1 MKKVLLSTLILALV
15 IAAAGCGRGGDNAL
29 ATADTKIEV
38 TGDNG
43 SVSLD
48 ENVVRQIL
56 SEFPAEALG
65 LEKDIY
71 EYTLK
76 LSNTIVNG
84 ADGCLVEAF
93 DGEAEGSAAGTFAIV
108 GMTVYIHDAA
118 TGEFVPL
125 NAGVTVPSS
134 QTAGSTEPVGSTPA
148 VTEAP
153 ATTEKPFDEEENN
166 NKVRARF
173 EKYTP
178 AQLGLEKEIT
188 EYIFTPVA
196 AYTEASDGET
206 VYVVKIFEK
215 DGTNTGVIAAFNEE
229 HEYRFNTELS
239 VYERL

>member
-29 ATADTKIEV
+29 ATADTKIDI

-48 ENVVRQIL
+48 ENVVRLIL

-65 LEKDIY
+65 LEKDISD
-71 EYTLK
+71 YTLK

-125 NAGVTVPSS
+125 NAGIAVPTTQS
-134 QTAGSTEPVGSTPA
+134 ADGTEPAESTTA
-148 VTEAP
+148 AEKP

-166 NKVRARF
+166 NKIRARF
-173 EKYTP
+173 EKYAP
-178 AQLGLEKEIT
+178 SQLGLEKEIT
-188 EYIFTPVA
+188 EYTFTPVA
-196 AYTEASDGET
+196 AYTEAADGAT

-215 DGTNTGVIAAFNEE
+215 DGTNTGIVAAFNEDY
-229 HEYRFNTELS
+229 EYRFNTELS